1 MKQRYLYGD
10 ANLIEELLSKF
21 QLIET
26 AAGGFA
32 AVYKEPSAR
41 AFWLKYYA
49 TAATQGG
56 GYLTLIRLPAP
67 ATEELIDIAI
77 STDHEDEA
85 VAAILRLLDEEAIE
99 KKNFRHTLIK
109 RLEQLMLGREVPKER
124 LVKIIKLSGLDDPM
138 NRRELLQK
146 SNEQIEEDA
155 LYFSSI
161 AERAKNLLPRLQR

>member
-10 ANLIEELLSKF
+10 ADLIEEMLSSF
-21 QLIET
+21 ELIET

-41 AFWLKYYA
+41 SFWLKYYA

-67 ATEELIDIAI
+67 GTEELIDIAI
-77 STDHEDEA
+77 STDYEDEA
-85 VAAILRLLDEEAIE
+85 VAALLRLLDEEAIE
-99 KKNFRHTLIK
+99 QKNFRHTLIK
-109 RLEQLMLGREVPKER
+109 RLEQLMLGREVNTER
-124 LVKIIKLSGLDDPM
+124 LIKVIKLSSLDDPT
-138 NRRELLQK
+138 NRRELLEK

-161 AERAKNLLPRLQR
+161 AEKAKNLLSRLQR